1 MINATLSH
9 PFVAKRLQV
18 VNHHDHIPEHVP
30 KTSQVFNLVTTN
42 MSLSENEVTKNF
54 MVHHCFP
61 HERSYLFGGLP
72 WFTSFSD
79 HHAYVSARLPPP
91 GCRNPFSLWVKFMG
105 LSMMRMEIEWI
116 YEGISY
122 FNATHHNS
130 SSYPDLIFPTSFSH
144 HHAPG
149 TTVPQRAARSCSNIH
164 REHRPAHGSWST
176 LSWHP
181 SRQETTATLEPTS
194 AGNGYG

>member
-1 MINATLSH
+1 MIIYLSMS
-9 PFVAKRLQV
+9 R
-18 VNHHDHIPEHVP
+18 

-130 SSYPDLIFPTSFSH
+130 SSCPDLIFPTSFSH

-181 SRQETTATLEPTS
+181 SRQENYGDPRNNICRKWIWINHPTKWKVWWKLDFK
-194 AGNGYG
+194 YL